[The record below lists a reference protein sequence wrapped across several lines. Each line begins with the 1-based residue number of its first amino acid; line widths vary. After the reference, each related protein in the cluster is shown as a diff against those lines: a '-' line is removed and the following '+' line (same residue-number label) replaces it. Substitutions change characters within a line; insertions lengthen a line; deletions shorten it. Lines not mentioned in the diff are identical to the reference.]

1 MPLMAARFYIP
12 PTNWLNDLLPEEEAK
27 HALRVLR
34 IKEGET
40 IELFDG
46 KGRVAEAV
54 VKTCTNKSLQYVI
67 IDEQSVAPIT
77 PSIHLYQS
85 IPKGKNMDLII
96 QKAVELGVAE
106 ITPLITQNTV
116 AVSGSPAKKVE
127 KWQRVAL
134 EACKQCKQ
142 PWLPQV
148 NLPASID
155 SVTADESDLKLVASL
170 RPNAVRMR
178 QVVSDH
184 AEATS
189 IALVV
194 GPEGDFTSSEVDSA
208 EASGFIPISL
218 GELILRVETATLY
231 GISALRYAY

>member
-54 VKTCTNKSLQYVI
+54 VKTCTNKSLQYAI

-184 AEATS
+184 PEATS